1 MDAREYYSG
10 FLVLFFLTPSVSM
23 LLQCWM
29 EREMN
34 KLRGILF
41 YPEYHESAGGL
52 RLWAASVLM
61 VGVLLATGYLEGLE
75 QAGFQGIKRQNK
87 T

>member
-1 MDAREYYSG
+1 
-10 FLVLFFLTPSVSM
+10 
-23 LLQCWM
+23 M

-52 RLWAASVLM
+52 RLWAATVLI

-75 QAGFQGIKRQNK
+75 QAGL
-87 T
+87 